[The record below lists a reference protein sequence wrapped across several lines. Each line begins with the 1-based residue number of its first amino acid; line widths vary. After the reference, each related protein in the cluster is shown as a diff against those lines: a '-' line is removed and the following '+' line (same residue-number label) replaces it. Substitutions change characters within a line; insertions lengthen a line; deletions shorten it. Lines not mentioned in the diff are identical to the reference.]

1 MAKKIKY
8 FISAFVFIGLLLYSV
23 IFSTKNIT
31 EAQFQVNQRIVA
43 ESLSLGPEAF
53 KIKKVGEDTAV
64 VQDRDG
70 SVVMRFFHSTTE
82 EGVDILALKI
92 QDSLEVDTINAPSG
106 TLTLQSNGT
115 AEMVIS
121 STYITIGSNSV
132 SLSAGDLAVGGSATI
147 STDLT
152 VSGESTFDS
161 LASFSQYGL
170 KIPFFT
176 HITDTAGL
184 GSYGDNILF
193 VAGDSVGITT
203 SGGAS
208 YADTVRWIMGAN
220 GNSLN

>member
-70 SVVMRFFHSTTE
+70 SVVMRFFHTTTE
-82 EGVDILALKI
+82 EGVDILDLK
-92 QDSLEVDTINAPSG
+92 
-106 TLTLQSNGT
+106 
-115 AEMVIS
+115 
-121 STYITIGSNSV
+121 
-132 SLSAGDLAVGGSATI
+132 
-147 STDLT
+147 